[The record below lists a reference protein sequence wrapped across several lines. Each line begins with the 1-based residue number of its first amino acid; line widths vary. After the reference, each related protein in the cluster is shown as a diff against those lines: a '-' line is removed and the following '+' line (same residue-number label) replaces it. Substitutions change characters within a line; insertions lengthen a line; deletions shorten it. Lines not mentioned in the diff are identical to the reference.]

1 MFISQVRNRYT
12 PLHDLK
18 WSAAEKVIARKAFDR
33 ALKQELDAV
42 IEKTKS
48 MAQKIQQPA
57 CVWKLESFLT
67 KRRNEIDC
75 EYDYRYSILPFVFSA
90 LIRKGRLSE
99 EDLQGLRED
108 KMRYI
113 RKFAA

>member
-1 MFISQVRNRYT
+1 
-12 PLHDLK
+12 
-18 WSAAEKVIARKAFDR
+18 
-33 ALKQELDAV
+33 
-42 IEKTKS
+42 

-57 CVWKLESFLT
+57 DVWKLES

-75 EYDYRYSILPFVFSA
+75 EYDYRHSILPLVFSA

-99 EDLQGLRED
+99 DDVQGLRED
-108 KMRYI
+108 KMHYI